1 MRKLLSIFAVLSVMF
16 LLIPVAQATNG
27 DALIGIG
34 PISRA
39 MGGAGVAAPQDAIS
53 AIFANPAAMCFGP
66 YCPGST
72 VDFAGTY
79 FDPTVTGKISA
90 PGFGLDGTDTSN
102 LNPFVVPAIGI
113 SSPIN
118 PRWRFGIGMYGVSG
132 LGVDYKGTNIDFSN
146 APLPPGVEFPPVYT
160 QLQNM
165 KFAPNLAW
173 LVTDN
178 FSIGGSLEVVWQ
190 NLDLG
195 QGAAHGYTLGLQLG
209 ALWHINRWNI
219 GVSYTTPE
227 SVTHRRVADFNQDGT
242 FDDLKLENPHTV
254 KLGASFEP
262 TTSWLFEFYTRWYG
276 WSSAD
281 GYKDFDWE
289 DQWVFG
295 VGGQWRPAE
304 KWAIRAGYNY
314 GKSPVKVHNGWNPD
328 LTDPNNTVNVQGVP
342 VNTLA
347 YETLRI
353 IGFPAIVE
361 HHFTF
366 GAGYNLTQNVVLNLS
381 FMFAPEEKI
390 TETSAGGAVT
400 LESTLKEWSTTF
412 GISWYF

>member
-1 MRKLLSIFAVLSVMF
+1 MRRLLSIFAVLSVM
-16 LLIPVAQATNG
+16 LLLTPVAQATNG

-39 MGGAGVAAPQDAIS
+39 MGGAGTAAPQDAVS

-72 VDFAGTY
+72 ADFAGTY
-79 FDPTVTGKISA
+79 FNPTAKGKMYVPTAGPTFSGEA
-90 PGFGLDGTDTSN
+90 TSE

-132 LGVDYKGTNIDFSN
+132 LGVDYKTTAIDFSP
-146 APLPPGVEFPPVYT
+146 AFPPVYT
-160 QLQNM
+160 QLQVM

-173 LVTDN
+173 LATDN
-178 FSIGGSLEVVWQ
+178 FSLGASLEIVWQ

-195 QGAAHGYTLGLQLG
+195 QGAAHGYTLGAQIG
-209 ALWHINRWNI
+209 ALWHIDRWNI
-219 GVSYTTPE
+219 GLSFTTPE
-227 SVTHRRVADFNQDGT
+227 SITHKNVSTFNDPTGAYH
-242 FDDLKLENPHTV
+242 DLKLENPTTV
-254 KLGASFEP
+254 KLRASFEP
-262 TTSWLFEFYTRWYG
+262 TNSWLFEVYTRWYG

-289 DQWVFG
+289 DQWVVG
-295 VGGQWRPAE
+295 VGGQWKPAE
-304 KWAIRAGYNY
+304 KWALRAGYNY
-314 GKSPVKVHNGWNPD
+314 GKSPVKVHNGW
-328 LTDPNNTVNVQGVP
+328 DPTGSVNVQGTS
-342 VNTLA
+342 VNRVG
-347 YETLRI
+347 YETLRV

-361 HHFTF
+361 HHFTL
-366 GAGYNLTQNVVLNLS
+366 GAGYKLTQNVALNLS
-381 FMFAPEEKI
+381 FMYAPEQTL
-390 TETSAGGAVT
+390 TETSAGPPGGAVV
-400 LESTLKEWSTTF
+400 LEAKLKEWSSTF